1 MAKIHNYQ
9 IEKEK
14 RSREKAGYQEKIREH
29 KVKGLV
35 RAALVL
41 LILAI
46 LIVLV
51 VVQYQ
56 KRIYTSYEV
65 LSGTERETAGGSM
78 DVRLGDSILTYSKD
92 GAHCTDRDGEVL
104 WNQTFE
110 IQDVLLDICQDVA
123 AIASYN
129 GRDVYVVNEEKI
141 LGNFTVN
148 LPIRNVAVSSSGRVV
163 VVMADTEV
171 THYKIYSADGKEL
184 YEGEAT
190 MAGSG
195 YPMAVSLS
203 PNGELMQIS
212 YIYLDAGVQK
222 TKVVFY
228 NLGDVGAN
236 NADYM
241 VSVHEYSDV
250 VVPYVEFMNNQTAY
264 AVGDNMLTIYSGSQK
279 PTEQA
284 TFSFKEE
291 IRSVFGNEEYVGL
304 IFYAENA
311 ASLYVM
317 NVYDATGKMVGTYHF
332 NVEYSDVIF
341 LEDAFLVYND
351 AECTLITFENV
362 VKYNGSF
369 EKSVRLMLPLK
380 SSYKYV
386 LVTPDSLDTVQL
398 K

>member
-264 AVGDNMLTIYSGSQK
+264 AVGDNMMAIYSGSQK

-311 ASLYVM
+311 ASLYMM

-369 EKSVRLMLPLK
+369 EKSVRLMLPRK

>member
-264 AVGDNMLTIYSGSQK
+264 AVGDNMLAIYSGSQK

-311 ASLYVM
+311 ASLYMM

-369 EKSVRLMLPLK
+369 EKSVRLMLPRK

>member
-65 LSGTERETAGGSM
+65 LSGTEREKAGGSM

-92 GAHCTDRDGEVL
+92 GAHCTDRDGELL

-264 AVGDNMLTIYSGSQK
+264 AVGDNMLAIYSGSQK

-311 ASLYVM
+311 ASLYMM

-369 EKSVRLMLPLK
+369 EKSVRLMLPRK

>member
-65 LSGTERETAGGSM
+65 LSGTEREAAGGSI
-78 DVRLGDSILTYSKD
+78 DVRLGEAILTYSKD

-264 AVGDNMLTIYSGSQK
+264 AVGDNMLAIYSGSQK

-311 ASLYVM
+311 ASLYMM

-369 EKSVRLMLPLK
+369 EKSVRLMLPRK